1 MTAETLVAR
10 LEARGLRLVRRGEI
24 VAVRPAGQLAT
35 DERAA
40 MRRLRPEVVSLLRGR
55 ALGTDWARVSLYH
68 LDKVLEI
75 EIPGWEVRMILA
87 PGCRI
92 ARELRATDPK
102 PGRIWCS
109 CEVSDLLLSGVTPE
123 DARKFAE
130 ARLTFDATL
139 DGVTRERASSEEA
152 SLQDEKGGRS

>member
-40 MRRLRPEVVSLLRGR
+40 MRRLRPEIVSLLRTR
-55 ALGTDWARVSLYH
+55 ALGVDWSRVSLWS
-68 LDKVLEI
+68 LDRILEVAVPWSDTRLVI
-75 EIPGWEVRMILA
+75 A

-92 ARELRATDPK
+92 AVELRSSDPK
-102 PGRIWCS
+102 PGRVWCV

-123 DARKFAE
+123 NARKIAE
-130 ARLTFDATL
+130 ARLTVDATF
-139 DGVTRERASSEEA
+139 DGMTTENASEAAVSRGTR
-152 SLQDEKGGRS
+152 